1 MRKKRQYKKLCE
13 KKKKDAN
20 DRWIEEVEKIREERK
35 VCEVINSE
43 SKRRKGVSSEIEE
56 GEWKEYFMGLLGGVE
71 GKVMMEGEGTRR
83 AGGEEGLR
91 REEVSKVIREIK
103 KGKAMDVNGIS
114 GEAWKYGGVDME
126 R

>member
-1 MRKKRQYKKLCE
+1 M
-13 KKKKDAN
+13 
-20 DRWIEEVEKIREERK
+20 EKIREERK

-43 SKRRKGVSSEIEE
+43 SKRRKVVSREIEE
-56 GEWKEYFMGLLGGVE
+56 GEWKEYFMRLLGVE

-91 REEVSKVIREIK
+91 REEVNKVIREIK
-103 KGKAMDVNGIS
+103 EGKAMGVDGIS

-126 R
+126 RWVWELCNKVWKGER